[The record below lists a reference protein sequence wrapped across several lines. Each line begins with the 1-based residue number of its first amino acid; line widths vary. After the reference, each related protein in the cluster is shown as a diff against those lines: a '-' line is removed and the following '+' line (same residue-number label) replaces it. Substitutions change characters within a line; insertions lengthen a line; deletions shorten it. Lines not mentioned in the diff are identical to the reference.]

1 MANGSNTPIN
11 IGLNL
16 QGNALG
22 SVDELTKRM
31 ITLRNT
37 AKEVGDNLSL
47 IDKNI
52 KALEGKNAKGV
63 TPQTLKR
70 LRQQADVLTT
80 NPQVVVSQ
88 IQQKLLQSQQLEQLL
103 ASPQNFSNQ
112 KTMNSILQ
120 QFDPKIVKQALDIKK
135 VTADLSG
142 DIKQVKAA
150 EQALIQYKNTMKQL
164 NTEFKGLAFI
174 RQQQDASIQQL
185 MSLPAGTAALQNNI
199 NGRNLNQFATGAK
212 ESAINKYMQNP
223 SKIAPS
229 NRNLVNLTPE
239 QLRQEMQAN
248 SSKMAA
254 AQRTMGQLYLQDPA
268 KNPAISQQL
277 NQYSQVLAKLEEERT
292 KLQAIGTLRRAN
304 LRITDEEIKKLQTSN
319 DIIKNNQRLE
329 QLTNGS
335 LKVKTLTAEQINKMG
350 PDDLAKRQEVMT
362 KRLAQAKAVMHK
374 ADELGNKKAFED
386 SSKLV
391 EAYRKEEAML
401 KAKAKAIADAN
412 KPNALVERYNQINTG
427 ESSGALLGIQG
438 LLMRNYMIWGAFM
451 GAITGSY
458 AFLRDFEVALKQT
471 QAISQATDTQ
481 MQGLKESILE
491 VGENSRFS
499 AIEITEAATTL
510 AQAGFSLAE
519 IQKTLESVTLLAT
532 ATGSSLKETVDIAT
546 ASLGAFQ
553 LSADN
558 MPRIVN
564 QITQA
569 MNLSKLDIQ
578 KFQLAV
584 QYAGNAAS
592 DAGLNFEELLASVS
606 TVANAGVRS
615 GSTLGTGFRQLL
627 TDLIS
632 PSQKFE
638 KILTRLGLTTSDI
651 DVRTNG
657 LVGALKKLKEAGFTT
672 SDAYESFEVRS
683 VAFYTALANNID
695 TYDNLTANLD
705 NNTAAMDANE
715 IQMNSLGAQTDRMFN
730 QFKALAEV
738 AGSGVR
744 ETLTDLFHVIG
755 DLTTVLKDAT
765 DNGVVRF
772 AVKTTVLAVALGGTI
787 YLVKG
792 AGAALIG
799 LVRNIRNAAAAQAAL
814 AGATTAT
821 GVAFRFAF
829 PQIAAIS
836 AIIAVAILG
845 FKALTGSNNDLKDS
859 VEDSKTSLNNL
870 KDSATA
876 LSGGVSE
883 VTNKLTSLESR
894 FENIK
899 DDPAALAVEMSNLR
913 TKAMEL
919 GVTLETDLTGS
930 IESVKKGWQ
939 ELRIELGKE
948 LEMNLDRQVS
958 ELRNLSALTAQMRS
972 DEAQRNEPTSLNSA
986 NKNGYGLIYQ
996 SDNLIRQAGAK
1007 PKLTGNDATDFFTL
1021 MGAFNNE
1028 ATSLD
1033 VFREAAKIGGK
1044 GSPTGEQLNA
1054 MLESLSNDLE
1064 SPQSSDVIL
1073 KKAPEWTKKANQMLT
1088 ALNKARDAYL
1098 KAANNTTLSVE
1109 ARNNAKVSAKSVTNL
1124 AKTVQDIQTYLN
1136 SISTPL
1142 VQAETLENQAAAQGY
1157 QNKINTQLM
1166 NGTLKTGS
1174 KTNWG
1179 KALSVADPTK
1189 AKQVSSANVRF
1200 MRDELMPYIQ
1210 EAAVATGLP
1219 VEYIMAHM
1227 AQESGFSRDKG
1238 LLGKN
1243 ADGSTTS
1250 AIGLM
1255 QVTKGAAKE
1264 VGADYNTI
1272 SKDYRANIM
1281 AGAKYLKKMVDSTD
1295 GTLYSG
1301 SRAYFMGPGDWRNE
1315 KKTGRGQRTAEAN
1328 TYAQGIF
1335 STAQAVQRG
1344 SFGQVVTQHNAMPEQ
1359 LNKNVTA
1366 MASLTSLHEEVKAQL
1381 ATLPKDVKDMNEQQ
1395 KARYKDLIAQ
1405 EKAVATA
1412 MSDTSSA
1419 VNNSLRAARSDQD
1432 QIRKERTEELNLR
1445 SEQLQTQ
1452 IALVQSEMKDA
1463 FNPEEDNDLK
1473 GFNAKQGKLFNQ
1485 LKSLQQEQAKNKAEL
1500 EVLQATEYANNSTDY
1515 SVSKTVA
1522 AIAEERLNRELATID
1537 KDIEQKRKAQ
1547 LKASSKAFSDLIKKQ
1562 NSEFVDEMKE
1572 ALKQLDEPFQD
1583 ALKTNEFNQVTSTW
1597 ALEDQLGLTDMRNRR
1612 AGMDDPR
1619 FKDQFTNVEREDL
1632 DLAIQRQAATVD
1644 EVNMNFTKAEL
1655 DVTLEQV
1662 QKIQAKIAEQQI
1674 KLEDFQSQQAKL
1686 LADNLTGQELE
1697 SAKIDLDKQ
1706 MRKLKS
1712 EMFGSRDDILKLQQR
1727 ARELQNKLD
1736 SASPDLPAD
1745 KYNIADAA
1753 KSIAR
1758 RSVRN
1763 DESTAGQ
1770 ERDLETTIGGINSAF
1785 HNLINTAIEASDNVD
1800 DFFKIITGGSGK
1812 SREAFKA
1819 FGYEIISTLAKVVQ
1833 DRMVNKF
1840 VSMMVDFIFGGA
1852 NQSSSAALS
1861 GQLMGQGGSV
1871 NSGSG
1876 WWQQGL
1882 GMLIQT
1888 GIGAVAGYFGGGGA
1902 SAVAQAGA
1910 QSSGATTY
1918 ALGAQAA
1925 PIVSRPVVSN
1935 TGGYIP
1941 MAQGGEVVGGVPNT
1955 DSVPIMSMPGEYY
1968 LPKTTTSVV
1977 GREFLSKLKD
1987 DPHGMMNALKGNNLM
2002 SRPVVQKKVESNIYL
2017 VAPSAVPSTVGPND
2031 IVTAVADNVS
2041 RNGELK
2047 QLIKRVAAE

>member
-1 MANGSNTPIN
+1 
-11 IGLNL
+11 
-16 QGNALG
+16 
-22 SVDELTKRM
+22 
-31 ITLRNT
+31 
-37 AKEVGDNLSL
+37 
-47 IDKNI
+47 
-52 KALEGKNAKGV
+52 
-63 TPQTLKR
+63 
-70 LRQQADVLTT
+70 
-80 NPQVVVSQ
+80 
-88 IQQKLLQSQQLEQLL
+88 
-103 ASPQNFSNQ
+103 
-112 KTMNSILQ
+112 
-120 QFDPKIVKQALDIKK
+120 
-135 VTADLSG
+135 
-142 DIKQVKAA
+142 
-150 EQALIQYKNTMKQL
+150 
-164 NTEFKGLAFI
+164 
-174 RQQQDASIQQL
+174 
-185 MSLPAGTAALQNNI
+185 
-199 NGRNLNQFATGAK
+199 
-212 ESAINKYMQNP
+212 
-223 SKIAPS
+223 
-229 NRNLVNLTPE
+229 
-239 QLRQEMQAN
+239 
-248 SSKMAA
+248 
-254 AQRTMGQLYLQDPA
+254 
-268 KNPAISQQL
+268 
-277 NQYSQVLAKLEEERT
+277 
-292 KLQAIGTLRRAN
+292 
-304 LRITDEEIKKLQTSN
+304 
-319 DIIKNNQRLE
+319 
-329 QLTNGS
+329 
-335 LKVKTLTAEQINKMG
+335 
-350 PDDLAKRQEVMT
+350 
-362 KRLAQAKAVMHK
+362 
-374 ADELGNKKAFED
+374 
-386 SSKLV
+386 
-391 EAYRKEEAML
+391 
-401 KAKAKAIADAN
+401 
-412 KPNALVERYNQINTG
+412 
-427 ESSGALLGIQG
+427 
-438 LLMRNYMIWGAFM
+438 
-451 GAITGSY
+451 
-458 AFLRDFEVALKQT
+458 
-471 QAISQATDTQ
+471 
-481 MQGLKESILE
+481 
-491 VGENSRFS
+491 
-499 AIEITEAATTL
+499 
-510 AQAGFSLAE
+510 
-519 IQKTLESVTLLAT
+519 
-532 ATGSSLKETVDIAT
+532 
-546 ASLGAFQ
+546 
-553 LSADN
+553 
-558 MPRIVN
+558 
-564 QITQA
+564 
-569 MNLSKLDIQ
+569 
-578 KFQLAV
+578 
-584 QYAGNAAS
+584 
-592 DAGLNFEELLASVS
+592 
-606 TVANAGVRS
+606 
-615 GSTLGTGFRQLL
+615 
-627 TDLIS
+627 
-632 PSQKFE
+632 
-638 KILTRLGLTTSDI
+638 
-651 DVRTNG
+651 
-657 LVGALKKLKEAGFTT
+657 
-672 SDAYESFEVRS
+672 
-683 VAFYTALANNID
+683 
-695 TYDNLTANLD
+695 
-705 NNTAAMDANE
+705 
-715 IQMNSLGAQTDRMFN
+715 
-730 QFKALAEV
+730 
-738 AGSGVR
+738 
-744 ETLTDLFHVIG
+744 
-755 DLTTVLKDAT
+755 
-765 DNGVVRF
+765 
-772 AVKTTVLAVALGGTI
+772 
-787 YLVKG
+787 
-792 AGAALIG
+792 
-799 LVRNIRNAAAAQAAL
+799 
-814 AGATTAT
+814 
-821 GVAFRFAF
+821 
-829 PQIAAIS
+829 
-836 AIIAVAILG
+836 
-845 FKALTGSNNDLKDS
+845 
-859 VEDSKTSLNNL
+859 
-870 KDSATA
+870 
-876 LSGGVSE
+876 
-883 VTNKLTSLESR
+883 
-894 FENIK
+894 
-899 DDPAALAVEMSNLR
+899 MSNLR

-972 DEAQRNEPTSLNSA
+972 DEAQRNKPTSLYSA
-986 NKNGYGLIYQ
+986 NKNGYGVIYK
-996 SDNLIRQAGAK
+996 SDDLKTQAGAK
-1007 PKLTGNDATDFFTL
+1007 PGLTGHDATDFFAS

-1136 SISTPL
+1136 SISSPL
-1142 VQAETLENQAAAQGY
+1142 VQAEALENQAAAQGY

-1381 ATLPKDVKDMNEQQ
+1381 ATLPKDVKDMNDQQ

-1452 IALVQSEMKDA
+1452 IALVQSEMKEA

-1597 ALEDQLGLTDMRNRR
+1597 SLEDQLGLTDMRNRR

-1619 FKDQFTNVEREDL
+1619 FKDQFTNIEREDL

-1763 DESTAGQ
+1763 DQSTAGQ

-1871 NSGSG
+1871 NNGSG